1 MSDRNEMLIKAAE
14 GLKALAILLEE
25 EATAGENED
34 QMDLPGF
41 SEEKVP
47 VTFEQVQKALI
58 EKSRNGY
65 RQVIQALLSK
75 HGATKLSDIKD
86 EYELRLL
93 LEDAEEYC
101 RDITKQEIVE
111 AAESVIAHKSEGYL
125 SELLDY
131 FYVKTIDE
139 LPKSSYASFL
149 WEARRVR

>member
-1 MSDRNEMLIKAAE
+1 MSDRNELLRKAAE

-25 EATAGENED
+25 EATAVENEY

-65 RQVIQALLSK
+65 RQVVQALLSK

-86 EYELRLL
+86 ENELRLL

-111 AAESVIAHKSEGYL
+111 AAESIIAHRSEDYL

-131 FYVKTIDE
+131 FYVKTVDE

>member
-1 MSDRNEMLIKAAE
+1 MSDRNELLRKAAE

-25 EATAGENED
+25 EATAGESED

-65 RQVIQALLSK
+65 RQVVQALLSK

-86 EYELRLL
+86 ENELRLL

-111 AAESVIAHKSEGYL
+111 AAESVIAHRSEDYL

-131 FYVKTIDE
+131 FYVKTVDE

-149 WEARRVR
+149 WEARRVG